1 MKRFKYRTLTPHNKA
16 VADKCELETMN
27 KKLTT
32 LVTRNGVQASATASY
47 AKRYGLL
54 N

>member
-1 MKRFKYRTLTPHNKA
+1 MKKELNIKKLLVTPHNKA
-16 VADKCELETMN
+16 VAGKCGHEIMD

-47 AKRYGLL
+47 AKR
-54 N
+54 

>member
-1 MKRFKYRTLTPHNKA
+1 M
-16 VADKCELETMN
+16 CELEIMN

-47 AKRYGLL
+47 AKRCSLFWL
-54 N
+54 SANIIISIL